1 MLIRICLILA
11 VVAGLGALGI
21 THFQVDKKLKD
32 VVADRDQTR
41 TQRDGFENDLKLTKE
56 QLAATNAYLIT
67 VVADRDDA
75 KSKQATAEDAAKA
88 SEAAK
93 KTAESALASL
103 KTRFDTIQS
112 TLAKWTGLNKPF
124 EAVHQMVETY
134 PKLKDERD
142 AFELEKQLLVRKLK
156 ATEAKLALY
165 LDPDATPPEL
175 PIGLKGKIVQVDPKY
190 QFVVLNIGGNQGVLE
205 RGEMLINRQGR
216 LIGKVKITSVEPD
229 RCVANVLKAWKQD
242 EPYEGDEVLY

>member
-41 TQRDGFENDLKLTKE
+41 TQRDGFEKDLKSTKE
-56 QLAATNAYLIT
+56 QLAATNAYLVT
-67 VVADRDDA
+67 VVAERDDA
-75 KSKQATAEDAAKA
+75 KAKQAAAEETAKLAEN
-88 SEAAK
+88 AK
-93 KTAESALASL
+93 KSAEGALNTL
-103 KTRFDTIQS
+103 KKQHETVQE
-112 TLAKWTGLNKPF
+112 TLARWTGLNKPF
-124 EAVHQMVETY
+124 DAVRQMVEDY
-134 PKLKDERD
+134 PKVKDQRD
-142 AFELEKQLLVRKLK
+142 AFEEEKKLLARTLK
-156 ATEAKLALY
+156 KTEAKLAQF
-165 LDPDATPPEL
+165 LDPDSTPPEL
-175 PIGLKGKIVQVDPKY
+175 PVGLKGKIIQVDPKY

-216 LIGKVKITSVEPD
+216 LIGKIKIASVEPD
-229 RCVANVLKAWKQD
+229 RCVANIMKAWKQD

>member
-41 TQRDGFENDLKLTKE
+41 TQRDGFEKDLKETKE
-56 QLAATNAYLIT
+56 QLAATNAFLVT
-67 VVADRDDA
+67 VLAERDDA
-75 KSKQATAEDAAKA
+75 KSKLTTAEELAKSA
-88 SEAAK
+88 EAAK
-93 KTAESALASL
+93 KTAETALSGL
-103 KTRFDTIQS
+103 KTRFETVQE
-112 TLAKWTGLNKPF
+112 TLAKWTGLGKPF
-124 EAVHQMVETY
+124 DAVSQMVEDY
-134 PKLKDERD
+134 PKVKDQRD
-142 AFELEKQLLVRKLK
+142 AFEEEKKLLVRKLK
-156 ATEAKLALY
+156 KTEAELALFK
-165 LDPDATPPEL
+165 DPDATPPEL
-175 PIGLKGKIVQVDPKY
+175 PVGLKGKIIQVDPKY
-190 QFVVLNIGGNQGVLE
+190 QFVVLNIGGNQGIVE

-216 LIGKVKITSVEPD
+216 LIGKVKIASVEPD